1 MTGAAIASVVAV
13 LAVGCGD
20 DSSHR
25 RAPAA
30 AVAVPSAS
38 STHSASPSPTRRVR
52 TSGPTA
58 AADAL
63 PGMPQIAS
71 SSNLYADAG
80 AGMLSAAVKGDP
92 YRIYVPNSG
101 GASVGVIDPAAMQIV
116 NHLSTRLNPQQV
128 LPSLGK
134 KGAFLSNDIPN
145 TLKALQPP

>member
-25 RAPAA
+25 RTPAA

-38 STHSASPSPTRRVR
+38 STHSASPSPTTRVR

-101 GASVGVIDPAAMQIV
+101 GSSVDVIDPATMQIV
-116 NHLSTRLNPQQV
+116 NHFSTGFNPQHV
-128 LPSLGK
+128 VPAWDMK
-134 KGAFLSNDIPN
+134 R
-145 TLKALQPP
+145 